1 MKIYGYGKNGGTN
14 KWNAICEIAFLG
26 EAVPTI
32 VAERTDTEYTLGTN
46 GKVTIYCTGDY
57 DKFESVKMDGN
68 TVDASNYTVTKG
80 STVVEFKA
88 SYMET
93 LADGEHTVTICYTND
108 KSVDS
113 TLIIKAASTPTP
125 GPSEEPTP
133 APDDTLDDDDEE
145 MKTENTAETPVENL
159 TANATPTGDNSNI
172 LLWYVLCL
180 FVFAVS
186 IIGIN
191 RITKKY

>member
-1 MKIYGYGKNGGTN
+1 
-14 KWNAICEIAFLG
+14 
-26 EAVPTI
+26 
-32 VAERTDTEYTLGTN
+32 
-46 GKVTIYCTGDY
+46 
-57 DKFESVKMDGN
+57 MDGN

-93 LADGEHTVTICYTND
+93 LADGEHTVTICYTNG

-113 TLIIKAASTPTP
+113 TLIIKAAATPTPGPSEEPTPTPGPSEEPTPTP